1 MTFGIDAVT
10 FGVPSGTSFLSL
22 FLMGSRTPLNTDWP
36 KASTGDYRH
45 YETWG
50 VVDKWKPARDGDH
63 SICLVSVHPDC
74 DTPPGVTGAMISTK
88 FNTSLSE
95 EMCPVG
101 TAVNMLLVEPS
112 YLRYEDAVARFTGFH
127 TLDDLERA
135 SAASETA
142 QSNTIEK
149 TPTFQGEPAS
159 QTERM
164 VIQAVD
170 RDVKL
175 AFIGTCMALQRSKG
189 EAITEAMR
197 LWLKNQ

>member
-1 MTFGIDAVT
+1 
-10 FGVPSGTSFLSL
+10 
-22 FLMGSRTPLNTDWP
+22 MGNRTPLNTDWP
-36 KASTGDYRH
+36 KTSSTT
-45 YETWG
+45 YEQYECWG
-50 VVDKWKPARDGDH
+50 VVDEWKPARNGDH
-63 SICLVSVHPDC
+63 SICLALIYPAC

-95 EMCPVG
+95 ETCPVG
-101 TAVNMLLVEPS
+101 TEINVLLVEPS
-112 YLRYEDAVARFTGFH
+112 YLRYEDAVARFTGFR
-127 TLDDLERA
+127 TPGDLERA

-159 QTERM
+159 ETERM
-164 VIQAVD
+164 VIQAVN

-175 AFIGTCMALQRSKG
+175 AFLGTCMALQRSKG
-189 EAITEAMR
+189 DAITEAMR